1 MWDWIGRNQ
10 FQLLHGSFKELED
23 VVVVALVPSWW
34 FTTGFALLRRWHATG
49 GHSAAKYRLAASQTY
64 INFEYAH

>member
-23 VVVVALVPSWW
+23 VVVVALVQFW
-34 FTTGFALLRRWHATG
+34 
-49 GHSAAKYRLAASQTY
+49 
-64 INFEYAH
+64 